1 MSTGEIE
8 MSEQSVN
15 ELSDELDSG
24 DPVKGIWILLGVI
37 VLIIGAFIFL
47 RTEPSDISSVDELT
61 AILTDGQPKVIEFYS
76 NF

>member
-1 MSTGEIE
+1 

-47 RTEPSDISSVDELT
+47 RTEPSDISSVDALT

>member
-1 MSTGEIE
+1 

-15 ELSDELDSG
+15 ELSAELDSG

-61 AILTDGQPKVIEFYS
+61 VILTDGQPKVIEFYS

>member
-1 MSTGEIE
+1 

-24 DPVKGIWILLGVI
+24 DPVKGVWILLGVI

-47 RTEPSDISSVDELT
+47 RTEPSDISGVDELT
-61 AILTDGQPKVIEFYS
+61 VILTDGQPKVIEFYS

>member
-1 MSTGEIE
+1 

-61 AILTDGQPKVIEFYS
+61 VMLTDGQPKVIEFYS

>member
-47 RTEPSDISSVDELT
+47 RSEPSDISSVDELT
-61 AILTDGQPKVIEFYS
+61 VMLTDGQPKVIEFYS

>member
-1 MSTGEIE
+1 

-47 RTEPSDISSVDELT
+47 RTEPSDISNVDELT

>member
-1 MSTGEIE
+1 

>member
-1 MSTGEIE
+1 

-47 RTEPSDISSVDELT
+47 RTEPSNISSGDELT
-61 AILTDGQPKVIEFYS
+61 AILTDGQPKIIEFYS

>member
-1 MSTGEIE
+1 

-47 RTEPSDISSVDELT
+47 RSEPSDISSVDELT
-61 AILTDGQPKVIEFYS
+61 VMLTDGQPKVIEFYS